1 MLTMLDVVPDGTF
14 GNVAI
19 EWPFRSPIVNI
30 SRYRCLA
37 TDPGPAEEQVQ
48 PWHVICFPHERG
60 FLYHEEKAE
69 TVVDPTDLFFL
80 NAGVRFQTSHPFG
93 CGDCGSTLVLRPD
106 VLLEAVAAYDPS
118 VLDRPGRPFPFRRAP
133 SAPQVYLTQRLLAR
147 EIEDPA
153 ALDPSAVIETALAH
167 AGSAVASAFQAA
179 ESRAPRPAARRG
191 GRDALERVEA
201 VRSEIARAYDRHRP
215 LEDLAALAGVSVYHL
230 CRTFR
235 KHTGLPVHRYRNR
248 LRLRAALERLADPKV
263 DLTGLALDVGFSS
276 HSHFTAAFRAEF
288 GVTPSQVRRSRL
300 KVIRSR
306 LFWPPPS
313 KRNVSVM

>member
-1 MLTMLDVVPDGTF
+1 MLDVVPDGTF

-37 TDPGPAEEQVQ
+37 KDPDPAGEQTQ

-60 FLYHEEKAE
+60 FLYHEEKAA

-80 NAGVRFQTSHPFG
+80 NAGVRFRTSHPFG
-93 CGDCGSTLVLRPD
+93 CGDCGSTLVLRSD
-106 VLLEAVAAYDPS
+106 VLLEAVAAHDPS
-118 VLDRPGRPFPFRRAP
+118 VVDRPGRPFPFRRGP

-153 ALDPSAVIETALAH
+153 ALDPCAVIETALAL
-167 AGSAVASAFQAA
+167 AGSAVASAFRAVDA
-179 ESRAPRPAARRG
+179 RAPRPPGRRRE
-191 GRDALERVEA
+191 RDAIDCVDA
-201 VRSEIARAYDRHRP
+201 VRRQIARAYDRPQP
-215 LEDLAALAGVSVYHL
+215 LEDLAALAGVSVHHL

-248 LRLRAALERLADPKV
+248 LRLRAALERLSDPKV

-300 KVIRSR
+300 KSIRSR

-313 KRNVSVM
+313 NRNVSVR